1 MRIALGY
8 GKPPHKPTEMP
19 CLLSTMV
26 IMALPWD
33 FAAKIVPLVV
43 GGVGITVCLIS
54 LFNDMCRKPAV
65 HATES
70 LVESA
75 QHEVEQ
81 KIHMD
86 LASDTEHLPVE
97 IIIKRAARFF
107 GYLIAFMGVM
117 AVIGLVPTV
126 GLFVVIFMR
135 YENRE
140 PWKLVIA
147 HAIVL
152 VFSISFVFDN
162 VMSIPWPPTL
172 IGQWFPALK
181 FLPSIQGRRLRPC
194 RDAER
199 HQRLPFR

>member
-1 MRIALGY
+1 
-8 GKPPHKPTEMP
+8 
-19 CLLSTMV
+19 MV
-26 IMALPWD
+26 IMAMPWD

-43 GGVGITVCLIS
+43 GGVGIIACAIS

-75 QHEVEQ
+75 QHEVGQ

-86 LASDTEHLPVE
+86 IASDTEHLPVE
-97 IIIKRAARFF
+97 VIVKRAARFF
-107 GYLIAFMGVM
+107 GYLIVFMGVM

-135 YENRE
+135 YENKE
-140 PWKLVIA
+140 PWKLVITY
-147 HAIVL
+147 AIVL
-152 VFSISFVFDN
+152 TWSVSFVFDN

-181 FLPSIQGRRLRPC
+181 FLPSI
-194 RDAER
+194 
-199 HQRLPFR
+199 